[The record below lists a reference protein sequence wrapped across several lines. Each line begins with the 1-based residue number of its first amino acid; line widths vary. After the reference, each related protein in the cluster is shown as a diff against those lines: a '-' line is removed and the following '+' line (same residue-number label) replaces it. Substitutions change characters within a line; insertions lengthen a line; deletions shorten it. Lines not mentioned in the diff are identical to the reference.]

1 MEQRNE
7 TSGFIL
13 QGIFNQAGH
22 ESLIFSIL
30 LFMYL
35 LSLQGNLLIV
45 LLIRCDAHLLH
56 TPMYFFLSY
65 LALADVGFAS
75 CTVPQTLHN
84 LVSRDKTISY
94 RRCLSQMFFFLGFG
108 SSDNFL
114 LAAMAYDRYMAICHP
129 LHYTAL
135 MNTKRCLLMVSG
147 CWLLAFL
154 HSTMYTVMFSRL
166 SFCASREIPHFF
178 CDVYPVLGLS
188 CSDTTPLSML
198 VMTEGMLDIMGP
210 FLLIVVSYARIFYT
224 VMRTPSSSSK
234 RKAFST
240 CGSHLTVVILFY
252 GTLIWVYLLPSSGNK
267 TLASL
272 MFTVVAPMLNPYIYS
287 LRNKEMKGGLR
298 RLVGRMQV
306 SLEQGS

>member
-7 TSGFIL
+7 TSVSGFIL
-13 QGIFNQAGH
+13 QGVFNQAGH

-65 LALADVGFAS
+65 LSMADLGLSSSTIPV
-75 CTVPQTLHN
+75 TLHS
-84 LVSRDKTISY
+84 LISQDKTISY
-94 RRCLSQMFFFLGFG
+94 RGCLSQTFFFLGFG

-135 MNTKRCLLMVSG
+135 MNAKRCFFMVSV

-154 HSTMYTVMFSRL
+154 HSTMYTVMLSRL

-198 VMTEGMLDIMGP
+198 VMTEGMLDILGP
-210 FLLIVVSYARIFYT
+210 FLLIVVSYARIFFT

-272 MFTVVAPMLNPYIYS
+272 MFTVGAPMLNPYIYS
-287 LRNKEMKGGLR
+287 LRNNEMKGGLR
-298 RLVGRMQV
+298 RLVGRMRV
-306 SLEQGS
+306 SLE